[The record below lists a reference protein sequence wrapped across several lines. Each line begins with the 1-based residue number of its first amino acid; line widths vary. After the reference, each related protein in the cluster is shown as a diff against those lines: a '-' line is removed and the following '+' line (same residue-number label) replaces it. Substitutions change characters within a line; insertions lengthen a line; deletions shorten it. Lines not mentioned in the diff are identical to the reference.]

1 MGKMAYIS
9 YLCENN
15 KKDELVEE
23 VGFLSKLTGKTSLE
37 VAEGFIEAHRNIRDN
52 KDNPVFTNLNKI
64 HDNMQKDYE
73 ESEWLTDI

>member
-23 VGFLSKLTGKTSLE
+23 VGFLSKLTGKT
-37 VAEGFIEAHRNIRDN
+37 
-52 KDNPVFTNLNKI
+52 
-64 HDNMQKDYE
+64 
-73 ESEWLTDI
+73 

>member
-1 MGKMAYIS
+1 MGKMSYIS

-37 VAEGFIEAHRNIRDN
+37 VAEGFLEAHRNIRDN
-52 KDNPVFTNLNKI
+52 KNNPVFTNLNKI
-64 HDNMQKDYE
+64 QDEMQKE
-73 ESEWLTDI
+73 HKENE